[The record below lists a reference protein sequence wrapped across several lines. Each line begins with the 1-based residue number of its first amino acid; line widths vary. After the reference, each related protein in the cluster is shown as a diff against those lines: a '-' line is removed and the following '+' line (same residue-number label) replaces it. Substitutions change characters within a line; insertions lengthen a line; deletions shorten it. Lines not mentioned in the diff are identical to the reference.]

1 MTAKMTAPPFCLS
14 CEQGLIMRAEVITQ
28 GLREVNEVDDV
39 HRDLAAHIVLSTV
52 QFVLSKER
60 VHFKV
65 HW

>member
-1 MTAKMTAPPFCLS
+1 
-14 CEQGLIMRAEVITQ
+14 MRAEVITQ
-28 GLREVNEVDDV
+28 GLREVNEFDDV